1 MKARERALEKMK
13 AGASWKD
20 LKDEFGQSTLYTAFS
35 DYFAWAEGRVRN
47 LLGKIQESKAS
58 SASFREEEQK
68 LRFQVGVLSRQVD
81 ELESIG
87 SHLREDEEA
96 LSFKF
101 KSKEEQLRDLEQR
114 VEDLREQGCTEEV
127 FSRICRIEF
136 GDGDELLARIETY
149 EIHEELKKAVTSHR
163 DELDRIKTAV
173 EQENQALD
181 EIKNEVNSW
190 SNLLDEW
197 KRKAWMWKEAQNVM
211 LSFFKDG
218 YDTATLIGLKRAVNV
233 LVVKGNPR
241 VTVKRLLDALGD
253 MKELTEIEAT
263 LRQRKRE
270 LTRTQKELDKAKGSL
285 KAVKENILDEI
296 ESTLEVSSRHLRA
309 LNEIAVNKIQK
320 QGTQTEERFKRLSE
334 DLNTQAEALRENAET
349 AIRMTGDEYRREIHG
364 LNEAA
369 QQCLGDYRSEVQKW
383 GKMKEEMGAYAG
395 LIEYGYVL
403 MGVLKNPEA
412 ITKIPPEVMVQIVE
426 RLHLYVLHKFPDV
439 YTTPSPNAADK
450 EYSLNQYMRCRLSS
464 LVEWLKDD
472 LNIRLLSGGV

>member
-81 ELESIG
+81 ELESRG

-96 LSFKF
+96 LSFKI
-101 KSKEEQLRDLEQR
+101 KSEEEQFRDLEQR
-114 VEDLREQGCTEEV
+114 VEDLRERGCTEEALT
-127 FSRICRIEF
+127 RINRIEF
-136 GDGDELLARIETY
+136 GDGDELLVRIETY
-149 EIHEELKKAVTSHR
+149 EAHEELEKAVASHR
-163 DELDRIKTAV
+163 DELDRVKVAV
-173 EQENQALD
+173 EQENQVLE
-181 EIKNEVNSW
+181 EIKSEVDSW
-190 SNLLDEW
+190 RNLLDEW

-211 LSFFKDG
+211 LNFFKDG

-233 LVVKGNPR
+233 LVVKGKPR

-263 LRQRKRE
+263 LRQRKTE

-296 ESTLEVSSRHLRA
+296 ESAMEVSSSHLRA
-309 LNEIAVNKIQK
+309 LNDIAVKEIRE
-320 QGTQTEERFKRLSE
+320 QGVQSEERFKRLSE
-334 DLNTQAEALRENAET
+334 DLNAQAEALRENAET
-349 AIRMTGDEYRREIHG
+349 SIRMTGYECRREIQG
-364 LNEAA
+364 LNEAT
-369 QQCLGDYRSEVQKW
+369 QQCLKDSWEEVQKW
-383 GKMKEEMGAYAG
+383 GEIKEEMGAYTG

-412 ITKIPPEVMVQIVE
+412 ITKIPPEVIVQIVE
-426 RLHLYVLHKFPDV
+426 RLHLYVLYKFPDV

-472 LNIRLLSGGV
+472 LNTRLLSGRV